1 MLIKFQSKVG
11 GFSMFGDVATRL
23 LKMLGHSGT
32 VPGAIRAADI
42 PDALQKLRSAVT
54 QAGPDRPAPGPGE
67 DQEERQPPVT
77 LQQRAYPLID
87 LLERSAKEDCDVLW
101 DKS

>member
-1 MLIKFQSKVG
+1 MLIRFRSKVG

-42 PDALQKLRSAVT
+42 PNALQQLRSAVT
-54 QAGPDRPAPGPGE
+54 RAGPDRPAPGPGE
-67 DQEERQPPVT
+67 DQEENQPAVT